1 MHDSSASGSI
11 LLTIEQRRV
20 DREQQRRLAA
30 ASTAAPVYC
39 PLKELR
45 AADPGDAGLRAIR
58 DADVIVITSGFAL
71 NIYLAHPEWREDG
84 TGEDAPSPTLI
95 VLSERMAATAR
106 AVGTVT
112 GTAGT
117 KATILTPTEENQRG
131 VAALLKR
138 MRYRHAVHLC
148 GSLSVANSALPG
160 DVERV
165 RIYENHWDDECAS
178 HACEA
183 IDAAIAPDPNRTED
197 TADLNAD
204 LNDENAQQS
213 PIANR
218 RINRIL
224 VTSPSAYR
232 RLRSIMQRIPQ
243 CFAADPAYYT
253 LGPSTTA
260 AVEADGGTAV
270 SPGSRD
276 DVLQEAIERLLAD

>member
-1 MHDSSASGSI
+1 M
-11 LLTIEQRRV
+11 
-20 DREQQRRLAA
+20 
-30 ASTAAPVYC
+30 
-39 PLKELR
+39 
-45 AADPGDAGLRAIR
+45 DPGDAGLRAIR

-106 AVGTVT
+106 AAGTVT
-112 GTAGT
+112 GT
-117 KATILTPTEENQRG
+117 KATILTPPEENQRG

-148 GSLSVANSALPG
+148 GSLSVAHSALPG

-178 HACEA
+178 RACEA
-183 IDAAIAPDPNRTED
+183 IDAAIAHGPNRTD
-197 TADLNAD
+197 DAAGLNAG

-243 CFAADPAYYT
+243 CFAADLAYYT

-276 DVLQEAIERLLAD
+276 NVLQTAIERLLVD

>member
-1 MHDSSASGSI
+1 M
-11 LLTIEQRRV
+11 
-20 DREQQRRLAA
+20 
-30 ASTAAPVYC
+30 
-39 PLKELR
+39 
-45 AADPGDAGLRAIR
+45 DPGDAGLRAIR

-84 TGEDAPSPTLI
+84 TGQDAPSPTLI
-95 VLSERMAATAR
+95 VLSERMAATAK
-106 AVGTVT
+106 AAGTVT
-112 GTAGT
+112 GT
-117 KATILTPTEENQRG
+117 KATILTPPEENQRG

-138 MRYRHAVHLC
+138 MQYRQAVHLC
-148 GSLSVANSALPG
+148 GSLSVAHSALPD

-165 RIYENHWDDECAS
+165 RIYENHWDDECES
-178 HACEA
+178 RACEA

-197 TADLNAD
+197 AAGLNT
-204 LNDENAQQS
+204 ENAQQ
-213 PIANR
+213 PPTANR

-243 CFAADPAYYT
+243 CFAADLAYYT

-276 DVLQEAIERLLAD
+276 NVLQAAIERLLVD

>member
-30 ASTAAPVYC
+30 ASAAAPVYC

-45 AADPGDAGLRAIR
+45 AVDPGDAGLRAIR

-71 NIYLAHPEWREDG
+71 STYLAHPEWL
-84 TGEDAPSPTLI
+84 DAVLRSPTLLL
-95 VLSERMAATAR
+95 LSARMAAVAQS
-106 AVGTVT
+106 A
-112 GTAGT
+112 GTATT
-117 KATILTPTEENQRG
+117 KVTILTPPEENQRG
-131 VAALLKR
+131 VAALLAG

-148 GSLSVANSALPG
+148 GSLSVAHSALPD

-165 RIYENHWDDECAS
+165 QIYENYWDDECES
-178 HACEA
+178 RACEA
-183 IDAAIAPDPNRTED
+183 IDTALTHGPNRTED
-197 TADLNAD
+197 ADDPGNARQPD
-204 LNDENAQQS
+204 H
-213 PIANR
+213 NR

-243 CFAADPAYYT
+243 CFTVNPVYYT

-260 AVEADGGTAV
+260 AIEADGGLAV

-276 DVLQEAIERLLAD
+276 NVLQTAIERLLVD